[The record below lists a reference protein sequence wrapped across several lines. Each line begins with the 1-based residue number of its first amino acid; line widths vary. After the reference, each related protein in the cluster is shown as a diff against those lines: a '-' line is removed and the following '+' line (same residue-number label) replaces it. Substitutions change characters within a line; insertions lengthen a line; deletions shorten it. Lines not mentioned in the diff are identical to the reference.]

1 MPPSTAI
8 HCPVMFRAA
17 SLARNAVSWP
27 MSSGVC
33 SRPSGTPRLTTSR
46 KTPRASR
53 AAKSGVSSLIASARP
68 SHARVHRK
76 PGQIALTR
84 ISCGAYSR
92 ARLLVSEMTPALAAA
107 YAGSL
112 GEATS
117 PAIEAMLTMAPP
129 PHAFSAASPAAV
141 VTNVVLRFCERYSS
155 HCAPDMAPLPRLP
168 RAARGTLGSLAPR
181 PTPALFTRMSS
192 LPNRSTTDR
201 TAFAVSASM
210 ATSHATASPGTASAA
225 AVFSASAPSR
235 SRTATCAPCEA
246 STRAMPAPMPRAP
259 PVTMAVFPVSI
270 NLSFGL
276 AIRIRRHARLFNDAD
291 AGAAPVK
298 SLRPRHRLFHAAR
311 HLPAEMPRH
320 MRVARAGDD
329 DATDAAQPFEWMRGQ
344 DRVDRME
351 GEAMPVGIDVRGV
364 ACELVLEAGV
374 DLVRIARVGEHA
386 VPDVGIRR
394 MMDAVPRVGGG
405 GGHDDRATRL
415 AGGVDHA
422 AEITESH
429 RNQREDR
436 VHRRP
441 DRIGARVG
449 HPIDEDVDRLGC
461 RGPARWEALRLDVEG
476 RASRLVHAPGED
488 ARGVKGIG
496 EQCVDLEDAAS
507 ETRLEMATH
516 LVQHGVHAIALQRH
530 RHPVG
535 IVGHAD
541 RAPRR
546 EADADRLPAARES
559 ADVIRVH
566 VHGEVGVGDE
576 PAHLDGIAALGR
588 HTEVGDLLT
597 IFCV

>member
-1 MPPSTAI
+1 
-8 HCPVMFRAA
+8 MFRAA

-117 PAIEAMLTMAPP
+117 PAIEAMFTMAPP
-129 PHAFSAASPAAV
+129 PRAFSAASPAAV

-168 RAARGTLGSLAPR
+168 RAA
-181 PTPALFTRMSS
+181 
-192 LPNRSTTDR
+192 
-201 TAFAVSASM
+201 
-210 ATSHATASPGTASAA
+210 
-225 AVFSASAPSR
+225 
-235 SRTATCAPCEA
+235 
-246 STRAMPAPMPRAP
+246 

-276 AIRIRRHARLFNDAD
+276 AIRIRRHARLFDDAD

-344 DRVDRME
+344 DRVDR
-351 GEAMPVGIDVRGV
+351 
-364 ACELVLEAGV
+364 
-374 DLVRIARVGEHA
+374 
-386 VPDVGIRR
+386 
-394 MMDAVPRVGGG
+394 
-405 GGHDDRATRL
+405 
-415 AGGVDHA
+415 
-422 AEITESH
+422 
-429 RNQREDR
+429 
-436 VHRRP
+436 
-441 DRIGARVG
+441 
-449 HPIDEDVDRLGC
+449 
-461 RGPARWEALRLDVEG
+461 
-476 RASRLVHAPGED
+476 
-488 ARGVKGIG
+488 
-496 EQCVDLEDAAS
+496 
-507 ETRLEMATH
+507 
-516 LVQHGVHAIALQRH
+516 
-530 RHPVG
+530 
-535 IVGHAD
+535 
-541 RAPRR
+541 
-546 EADADRLPAARES
+546 
-559 ADVIRVH
+559 
-566 VHGEVGVGDE
+566 
-576 PAHLDGIAALGR
+576 
-588 HTEVGDLLT
+588 
-597 IFCV
+597 